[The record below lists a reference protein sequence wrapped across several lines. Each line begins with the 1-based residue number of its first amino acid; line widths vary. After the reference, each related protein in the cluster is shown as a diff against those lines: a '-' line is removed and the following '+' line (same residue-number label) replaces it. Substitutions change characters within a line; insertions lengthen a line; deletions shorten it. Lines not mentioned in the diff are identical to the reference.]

1 MEQRYTF
8 YVPILGGPS
17 RSIIR
22 DVARNKVAKLW
33 FKCKGLPFNRWIK
46 LEVTSLRSAPGNCC
60 QIICEGE
67 FRFPRVLITDT
78 NDHIT
83 LRPFEKYEFDI
94 KYRFDFRTG
103 RISSIGRPATKNPP

>member
-22 DVARNKVAKLW
+22 DVARDKVAKLW
-33 FKCKGLPFNRWIK
+33 FKCKGLPFNRWLK
-46 LEVTSLRSAPGNCC
+46 LEVTSIRTTPGNCC

-67 FRFPRVLITDT
+67 FLFPRVLITDT
-78 NDHIT
+78 NHRIT

-103 RISSIGRPATKNPP
+103 RISSIGRPATKNPS